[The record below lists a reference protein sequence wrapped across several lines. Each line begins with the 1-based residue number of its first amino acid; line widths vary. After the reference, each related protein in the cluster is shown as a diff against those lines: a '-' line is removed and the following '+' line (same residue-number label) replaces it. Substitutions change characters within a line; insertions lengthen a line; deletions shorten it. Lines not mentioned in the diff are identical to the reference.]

1 MDKNNKKTI
10 LVAGYYGFGN
20 VGDEAILSAIL
31 TDLRKQ
37 REGLEFIVISSNPE
51 ETAASHN
58 VRSVHWKEINTL
70 MDAARECDLIILG
83 GGGIFQDYWGTP
95 AGTHLTEFHWGI
107 SYYSSIGLLAS
118 LFDKPFMI

>member
-1 MDKNNKKTI
+1 MDKNNTKTI

-58 VRSVHWKEINTL
+58 VRSVHWKEINAL

-83 GGGIFQDYWGTP
+83 GGGTEPGTEL
-95 AGTHLTEFHWGI
+95 ARWR
-107 SYYSSIGLLAS
+107 SSALARS
-118 LFDKPFMI
+118 PNAKRTCAP

>member
-1 MDKNNKKTI
+1 MDNNNKKTI

-58 VRSVHWKEINTL
+58 VRSVHWKEINAL

-83 GGGIFQDYWGTP
+83 GGGRGGRGRKTDDDW
-95 AGTHLTEFHWGI
+95 
-107 SYYSSIGLLAS
+107 
-118 LFDKPFMI
+118 DKGKTDDWDND